1 MNKWNITANYFVLLN
16 TCITN
21 IAILLMSPYGT
32 EHFKNAIRA
41 HKHFLINM
49 GISGHIYA
57 CACIQWLKLVMP
69 FHYAKYD
76 RNPINDWFPAKRQTF
91 KWVYLKTMK
100 TADEPLWLLTGDCF
114 EARVGQFVVIK
125 SEHSQQI
132 MWSVKW
138 CILSIVI
145 LINFYNWYVIF
156 HFLSTSLMI
165 LPWLS
170 AQIHNK
176 SN

>member
-1 MNKWNITANYFVLLN
+1 
-16 TCITN
+16 
-21 IAILLMSPYGT
+21 
-32 EHFKNAIRA
+32 
-41 HKHFLINM
+41 
-49 GISGHIYA
+49 
-57 CACIQWLKLVMP
+57 MP

-145 LINFYNWYVIF
+145 LINFYNWLEI
-156 HFLSTSLMI
+156 TRKDI
-165 LPWLS
+165 R
-170 AQIHNK
+170 A
-176 SN
+176 